1 MATTTPNFGWS
12 VPTSTDLVKDGAT
25 AIELLGDSIDASLV
39 DLKGGTTGQVLSKAS
54 NADMDFTWVTDA
66 AGDITGVTAGT
77 GISGGGTSGTVT
89 VTNSMATA
97 IDAKGDLI
105 GGTGADTFARLA
117 VGANGTVLTADSA
130 EATGLKWSA
139 PSSGGMTLLSTTTA
153 SGSSTS
159 VSITPTGYN
168 EIIVICKD
176 LTLTTD
182 GDLFL
187 RINNDTTAS
196 NYNQAYQGVV
206 TNTNYVGALNNVS
219 GVNAIVPTVSGYPP
233 TAGSNIA
240 QFNIPQPN
248 DASRKLITAASSF
261 RASGSVNTASMT
273 VCNYTS
279 SAAISSVQA
288 FTSAGSFNG
297 GTILVYGVK

>member
-1 MATTTPNFGWS
+1 MATTTNFGWET
-12 VPTSTDLVKDGAT
+12 PDDTDLVKDGAAAIRT
-25 AIELLGDSIDASLV
+25 ALNGVDTSFV

-54 NADMDFTWVTDA
+54 GTDLDFTWVAQD
-66 AGDITGVTAGT
+66 D
-77 GISGGGTSGTVT
+77 S
-89 VTNSMATA
+89 NA
-97 IDAKGDLI
+97 IQNAIVDAKGDLI
-105 GGTGADTFARLA
+105 AATAADTPARLA
-117 VGANGTVLTADSA
+117 VGTNGYVLTADSA
-130 EATGLKWSA
+130 EATGLKWAA
-139 PSSGGMTLLSTTTA
+139 PASSGGMTLLSTTTA

-168 EIIVICKD
+168 EIIVVIYGI
-176 LTLTTD
+176 TITTD

-196 NYNQAYQGVV
+196 NYNQAYTGVV
-206 TNTNYVGALNNVS
+206 TNTFYSGGLNNVS
-219 GVNAIVPTVSGYPP
+219 GVNAIIPTVSGYPP

-240 QFNIPQPN
+240 QFNIPRPN
-248 DASRKLITAASSF
+248 DATRKLITASSAF
-261 RASGSVNTASMT
+261 RASGSVNSASNT

-279 SAAISSVQA
+279 TAALSSVQA